1 MTLAVLDWDID
12 HLPERLEAQAG
23 EEGAVVLLRI
33 DGQPCGQ
40 AVLWHRPE
48 ESGLPLRDRLL
59 RAAGSSF
66 WERWLEREL
75 GVPHADPAFGQ
86 LPSATVVIC
95 TRERPDDL
103 ERCLEALSAMAD
115 RAEIMV
121 IDNAPV
127 TDGTRLVVERFSD
140 VRYVLEPRKGLDNA
154 RNAALKLVASEVI
167 AFIDDDA
174 VADPS
179 WLRNLLRNF
188 EDPLVMA
195 VGGLTM
201 ALTLEAPAQV
211 AFQQLGGFTR
221 GFKRQ
226 VYDAS
231 TVDPFDAWQAAA
243 GVNLAIRRSVADV
256 IGPFDPALDAGT
268 LSCAGGDTDY
278 CRRILIAGYRIVYD
292 PQALNWH
299 RHRRSMEELRQQI
312 FGYEC
317 AFFAILTKALLFE
330 GDPRAIGRTLKWVR
344 HQFPAVLRSL
354 RRRNRDGLPFN
365 IALAQTRGALAGPL
379 RYLRARWRVGHG

>member
-1 MTLAVLDWDID
+1 MTLAVLDLDID
-12 HLPERLEAQAG
+12 RLPDRLDTPPG
-23 EEGAVVLLRI
+23 EDGAVVLLRI
-33 DGQPCGQ
+33 GGQPCGQ
-40 AVLWHRPE
+40 AILWHD
-48 ESGLPLRDRLL
+48 GKDGDLPLRERLL

-75 GVPHADPAFGQ
+75 GVAQAEVRVEA

-103 ERCLEALSAMAD
+103 ERCLQALSEMPSEPD
-115 RAEIMV
+115 ILV

-127 TDGTRLVVERFSD
+127 TDATREVVERFAR
-140 VRYVLEPRKGLDNA
+140 VRYALEPRKGLDNA
-154 RNAALKLVASEVI
+154 RNAALRLVTSDVL

-179 WLRNLLRNF
+179 WLDNLLRNF
-188 EDPLVMA
+188 DDPLVLA

-211 AFQQLGGFTR
+211 AFQRVGGFTR
-221 GFKRQ
+221 GFKRR
-226 VYDAS
+226 VHDAS
-231 TVDPFDAWQAAA
+231 TTDPFDAWHAAA
-243 GVNLAIRRSVADV
+243 GVNLAIRRSAVDTV
-256 IGPFDPALDAGT
+256 GFFDEALDAGT

-278 CRRILIAGYRIVYD
+278 CRRILAAGYRIVYD
-292 PQALNWH
+292 PEALNWH
-299 RHRRSMEELRQQI
+299 RHRRSMDELRQQI

-330 GDPRAIGRTLKWVR
+330 RDPRAAIRAVKWVR
-344 HQFPAVLRSL
+344 HQVPALIDSL
-354 RRRNRDGLPFN
+354 RHAKRRDVPFN
-365 IALAQTRGALAGPL
+365 IALTQTKGALAGPS
-379 RYLRARWRVGHG
+379 RYLRSLGAARRA